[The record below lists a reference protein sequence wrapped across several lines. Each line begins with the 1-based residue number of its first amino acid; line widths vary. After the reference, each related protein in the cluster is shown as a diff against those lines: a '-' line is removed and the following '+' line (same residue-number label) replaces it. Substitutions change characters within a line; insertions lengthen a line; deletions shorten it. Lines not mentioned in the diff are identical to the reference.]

1 LLVLA
6 AAGADARRA
15 FAPEAPYADFG
26 PSISPDG
33 TRLAFLREGIVSSRL
48 VRFQSLY
55 VAGVNGRGALAL
67 TKGALQSPSNSA
79 LGRFDGVVSASWA
92 PDGSRL
98 VYSHTYAASG
108 NDYVHT
114 ELILVNADGTNSQ
127 QLTTTDASNGYMR
140 ASFPSWSGARNQIVF
155 AADGHIDVIDPDGSG
170 LKQLTP
176 GQYDSDPAWSPDG
189 SRIAFI
195 TGGDDHVSVMNA
207 DGTDVHMVSQLPSR
221 TPAWSPDGKTLV
233 FSAKDNQNA
242 DVYSVRSDGAGL
254 RRLTTSSAEDITPTF
269 TADGKSIFFG
279 SSRGRGVY
287 SGDLWVMKT
296 DGSNQHRLVAG
307 AVKRTSTG
315 RACTFTGTVTV
326 DTLVAT
332 RAADVICGFAG
343 DDGELGLRGNDVIE
357 GGPGKDLL
365 DGGSGNDLIL
375 ARDGHKDI
383 VRGGAGFDRA
393 RIDRGLDQV
402 SGVEKI
408 LP

>member
-1 LLVLA
+1 M
-6 AAGADARRA
+6 
-15 FAPEAPYADFG
+15 PEAPYADFG

-79 LGRFDGVVSASWA
+79 LGHFDGVVSASWA

-98 VYSHTYAASG
+98 VYSHTYAANG

-114 ELILVNADGTNSQ
+114 ELMLVNADGTNSR
-127 QLTTTDASNGYMR
+127 QLTATDASNGYMR

-207 DGTDVHMVSQLPSR
+207 GRNRCAHGLAAPLPDS
-221 TPAWSPDGKTLV
+221 GLV
-233 FSAKDNQNA
+233 PGWEDARLQREGQSE
-242 DVYSVRSDGAGL
+242 RRCLLGGL
-254 RRLTTSSAEDITPTF
+254 
-269 TADGKSIFFG
+269 G
-279 SSRGRGVY
+279 RGRP
-287 SGDLWVMKT
+287 
-296 DGSNQHRLVAG
+296 AG
-307 AVKRTSTG
+307 G
-315 RACTFTGTVTV
+315 
-326 DTLVAT
+326 
-332 RAADVICGFAG
+332 
-343 DDGELGLRGNDVIE
+343 
-357 GGPGKDLL
+357 
-365 DGGSGNDLIL
+365 
-375 ARDGHKDI
+375 
-383 VRGGAGFDRA
+383 
-393 RIDRGLDQV
+393 
-402 SGVEKI
+402 
-408 LP
+408 